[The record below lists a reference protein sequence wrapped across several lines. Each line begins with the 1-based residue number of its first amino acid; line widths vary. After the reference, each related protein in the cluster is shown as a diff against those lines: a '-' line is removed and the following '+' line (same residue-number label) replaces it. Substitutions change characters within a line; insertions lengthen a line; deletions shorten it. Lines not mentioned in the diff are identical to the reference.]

1 MDKPQLI
8 PSEQLVAFLGRL
20 GLAPL
25 DVLSNDLHYRLAWAL
40 REAGGLSHTE
50 RLVIVRGV
58 LSSAHDV
65 ASNAMSKAQ
74 AKYETTLKTVKADLV
89 KDGKSVSAATVIA
102 EGEAQEF
109 RNEFL
114 AAQSEW
120 RALKEYSRTVDKDFD
135 RARSDQAD
143 ARQGNHVGTY
153 GGGLQ

>member
-1 MDKPQLI
+1 MDKTKII
-8 PSEQLVAFLGRL
+8 PAPPMVAFLERL

-25 DVLSNDLHYRLAWAL
+25 DVDGNELHYRLAWVL
-40 REAGGLSHTE
+40 RDAGALSHTE

-58 LSSAHDV
+58 LSAAHDI
-65 ASNAMSKAQ
+65 ASNEMSKAQ
-74 AKYETTLKTVKADLV
+74 AKYETTLKTVKAELV
-89 KDGKSVSAATVIA
+89 RDGKSVSAATVIA
-102 EGEAQEF
+102 EGDAQEF

>member
-1 MDKPQLI
+1 MDKPQII
-8 PSEQLVAFLGRL
+8 PSAAMVAFLERL

-25 DVLSNDLHYRLAWAL
+25 DLGGNELHYRLAWAL

-58 LSSAHDV
+58 LSSAHECAALAV
-65 ASNAMSKAQ
+65 GAAR
-74 AKYETTLKTVKADLV
+74 AKYETMLKNVKADLV
-89 KDGKSVSAATVIA
+89 TEGKSVAAATVIA
-102 EGEAQEF
+102 EGQAQEH
-109 RNEFL
+109 RNDMH
-114 AAQSEW
+114 AAEAHW
-120 RALKEYSRTVDKDFD
+120 RAVKEYLRTVDKDFD